1 MPCYASGS
9 PALVTMVQATNL
21 LDRNNRAHFKR
32 LHSARLRAIFVQG
45 QVSSASMIVIRIS
58 LQMALQAALV
68 EHD

>member
-21 LDRNNRAHFKR
+21 LDRNNRAHFER
-32 LHSARLRAIFVQG
+32 LHSARVRAIFVQG
-45 QVSSASMIVIRIS
+45 QVSSASMVIRIS
-58 LQMALQAALV
+58 LQMALQAAFV